1 MNRCLSVLPFGI
13 FSAVLAAATPLALAA
28 TVSHPSPTPA
38 QRIARI
44 QSRLGRLEHR
54 ETLLRSKGKTQRLA
68 KVEARVAKLQA
79 RVGKLQSK

>member
-1 MNRCLSVLPFGI
+1 MNRRLPILPVSI
-13 FSAVLAAATPLALAA
+13 FSAILAAATPLALATTA
-28 TVSHPSPTPA
+28 THPPLTPA

-44 QSRLGRLEHR
+44 QSRLGYLKHR

-79 RVGKLQSK
+79 RVGKLQGK

>member
-1 MNRCLSVLPFGI
+1 MNRRLPILPVGILSAI
-13 FSAVLAAATPLALAA
+13 LAAATPPALAA
-28 TVSHPSPTPA
+28 TASRPSLTPA

-44 QSRLGRLEHR
+44 QSRMGHLEHR